1 MKRRSLLSLALLA
14 PWFGPLGN
22 LAAAV
27 TSRWALPGSKGWPSD
42 VKWQGLRREL
52 RGELIAV
59 DYPFSPG
66 NAGTPRQAEAMANLR
81 NAFYVGDEP
90 ALTQTSGWVDGWVCA
105 SSPYAVAAANAQ
117 DVAKAVRFA
126 TRHGLRISIRGGGH
140 SYQGTS
146 CAEGS
151 LLIWTR
157 RMNAVQLHDAF
168 VAQGSPAGTAPI
180 PAVTVGAGAMWTDA
194 YHAVTTQGGRY
205 VQGGGCVTVGV
216 AGLVQSGGF
225 GNFSK
230 RFGTAAGNLL
240 EAEVVTADGQI
251 LTVNHYRHPELFWAI
266 KGGGGGSIAVITQ
279 MTLRTHELPEWF
291 GAVFGTI
298 LAKDDEAYRALIAR
312 VVAFYRSTLFNE
324 HWGEQISFRGSNR
337 VNIWL
342 VFQGMSADEAKQAW
356 LPLIDWLAEHSD
368 HYTMEKD
375 IQFLGIPARHFWD
388 ITYFKQQGLGRFF
401 MADPRNGAPPHHVL
415 WKGNQEETGWFIH
428 GYQSLW
434 IPQALLEPAQQAT
447 LVEALFTAT
456 RSWTVALHFNKGLAG
471 APQQARDDAADTAMN
486 PGVLDAFALAIIS
499 GGSGPAYTGMPGDP
513 PDLRAARAAATD
525 IGKAMEALRKVV
537 PGAGAYVSESDYF
550 LSDWKTAYWGS
561 HYPRLARAKAR
572 YDPQSLFDVHN
583 GVSPADAVG
592 HQVNRS
598 DSCGSRLV

>member
-1 MKRRSLLSLALLA
+1 MKRRSLLGLAIVA
-14 PWFGPLGN
+14 PWLGFLSS
-22 LAAAV
+22 LAAAN
-27 TSRWALPGSKGWPSD
+27 SRRTLPGSQGWPSD
-42 VKWQGLRREL
+42 MKWQALRREL

-59 DYPFSPG
+59 DYPFSPS
-66 NAGTPRQAEAMANLR
+66 NAGKPRQAEAMANLR
-81 NAFYVGDEP
+81 NAFYVGDDP

-105 SSPYAVAAANAQ
+105 PSPYAVAAVDSQ
-117 DVAKAVRFA
+117 DVAMAVRFA
-126 TRHGLRISIRGGGH
+126 TRNGLRVAIRGGGH

-157 RMNAVQLHDAF
+157 RMNAVQLHDTF
-168 VAQGSPAGTAPI
+168 VAQGSPDGTVAI
-180 PAVTVGAGAMWTDA
+180 PAVTIGAGAMWADA
-194 YHAVTTQGGRY
+194 YHAVTTLGGRY
-205 VQGGGCVTVGV
+205 VQGGGCTTVGV

-230 RFGTAAGNLL
+230 RFGTAASNLL

-251 LTVNHYRHPELFWAI
+251 LTVNQYIHPELFWAI
-266 KGGGGGSIAVITQ
+266 KGGGGGSIAVLTRL
-279 MTLRTHELPEWF
+279 TLRTHELPEWF

-312 VVAFYRSTLFNE
+312 VVAFYRSTLFTE

-337 VNIWL
+337 VNISL

-356 LPLIDWLAEHSD
+356 QPLIEWLAEHRD
-368 HYTMEKD
+368 RYTMEEN

-388 ITYFKQQGLGRFF
+388 ISYFKQQGLDLLV
-401 MADPRNGAPPHHVL
+401 ADPRTGVPPHHVM
-415 WKGNQEETGWFIH
+415 WEGDQGQTGWFIH

-434 IPQALLEPAQQAT
+434 IPQTLLCPTQQAK

-456 RSWTVALHFNKGLAG
+456 RNWSVALHFNKGLAG
-471 APQQARDDAADTAMN
+471 APQQVRDTVADTAMN
-486 PGVLDAFALAIIS
+486 PGVLDAFALAIIA

-513 PDLRAARAAATD
+513 PNLRAAREAAAD
-525 IGKAMEALRKVV
+525 IGKAIEPLREVA

-550 LSDWKTAYWGS
+550 QPDWKAAYWGS
-561 HYPRLARAKAR
+561 NYPRLARAKAR

-583 GVSPADAVG
+583 GVSAADAE
-592 HQVNRS
+592 
-598 DSCGSRLV
+598 GSQI

>member
-1 MKRRSLLSLALLA
+1 MKRRSLLSLAVVA
-14 PWFGPLGN
+14 PWFGSLSV
-22 LAAAV
+22 LAAA
-27 TSRWALPGSKGWPSD
+27 TSRWTLPGSREWPSD
-42 VKWQGLRREL
+42 SKWQALAREL

-66 NAGTPRQAEAMANLR
+66 NAGTPHQAEAMANLR

-90 ALTQTSGWVDGWVCA
+90 ALTQTSGWVDGWACVP
-105 SSPYAVAAANAQ
+105 SPYAVAAADAQ

-126 TRHGLRISIRGGGH
+126 TRHGLRVAIRGGGH

-168 VAQGSPAGTAPI
+168 VAQGSPAGTAAI
-180 PAVTVGAGAMWTDA
+180 PAVTVGTGAMWADA

-205 VQGGGCVTVGV
+205 VQGGGCTTVGV

-251 LTVNHYRHPELFWAI
+251 LTVNQHRHPELFWAI
-266 KGGGGGSIAVITQ
+266 KGGGGGSIAVLTRL
-279 MTLRTHELPEWF
+279 TLRTHELPEWF

-298 LAKDDEAYRALIAR
+298 LAKNDEAYRALIAR
-312 VVAFYRSTLFNE
+312 VVAFYRDTLFNE

-337 VNIWL
+337 INISL
-342 VFQGMSADEAKQAW
+342 VFQGLSSNEAKQAW
-356 LPLIDWLAEHSD
+356 QPLIDWLAEHRD
-368 HYTMEKD
+368 RYTMEKD

-388 ITYFKQQGLGRFF
+388 ITYFKQQGLDLFV
-401 MADPRNGAPPHHVL
+401 ADPRTGAPPHHVL
-415 WKGNQEETGWFIH
+415 WEGDQGQTGWFIH

-434 IPQALLEPAQQAT
+434 IPQTLLDPAQQGT

-456 RSWTVALHFNKGLAG
+456 RNWSVALHFNKGLAG
-471 APQQARDDAADTAMN
+471 APQQARDAAADTAMN
-486 PGVLDAFALAIIS
+486 PGVLDAFALAIIA
-499 GGSGPAYTGMPGDP
+499 GGSGPAYPGMPGDP
-513 PDLRAARAAATD
+513 PDLRAAREAAVD
-525 IGKAMEALRKVV
+525 IGKAIDPLRKAA

-550 LSDWKTAYWGS
+550 QPDWKTAYWGS

-572 YDPQSLFDVHN
+572 YDPGSLFDVHN
-583 GVSPADAVG
+583 GASAADAA
-592 HQVNRS
+592 
-598 DSCGSRLV
+598 DSEE